1 MALTAGKKEI
11 ILREVVKPGEGA
23 PAGAFLARKTGLSLS
38 VIQDALLKG
47 AFRLKRKGQKWI
59 RLRKGDTSIGPGD
72 EVAFYYDGRILAR
85 VPPKADLVEDRKEYS
100 VWFKPPG
107 LMTQGSPWGDHCSL
121 ERQAERHFRGRRPI
135 CLVHRLDRE
144 ASGLVLLGHTK
155 RAAAALSRL
164 FREKALEKRY
174 RVKVLG
180 NPAAVGEKRIIE
192 RPLDGKAARTEFQV
206 IAFDG
211 ARNVSE
217 LEVTLRTGRLHQI
230 RRHFEAVGCPV
241 LGDPRYGRGNKN
253 REGLEVR
260 AFFLRFTCPLS
271 GRDVLIRHDPGEK

>member
-1 MALTAGKKEI
+1 MALTAREKEMV
-11 ILREVVKPGEGA
+11 LREIVKPGEAA
-23 PAGAFLARKTGLSLS
+23 PAGDFLARKSGLPLS

-47 AFRLKRKGQKWI
+47 AFRLKRRGQKWI
-59 RLRKGDTSIGPGD
+59 RLRKMDTAIGPGD
-72 EVAFYYDGRILAR
+72 EVAFYYDRDILAR
-85 VPPKADLVEDRKEYS
+85 IPPAADLVEDRREYT
-100 VWFKPPG
+100 VWFKPSG

-135 CLVHRLDRE
+135 YLVHRLDRE
-144 ASGLVLLGHTK
+144 ASGLVLLGHTRK
-155 RAAAALSRL
+155 AAAALSGL

-180 NPAAVGEKRIIE
+180 SPAAVGEKRTIE
-192 RPLDGKAARTEFQV
+192 LPLDGKEARTDFQV
-206 IAFDG
+206 IAYDG

-217 LEVTLRTGRLHQI
+217 LEVTLWTGRLHQI

-260 AFFLRFTCPLS
+260 AFSLRFTCPLS
-271 GRDVLIRHDPGEK
+271 GRDVLIRHDPGER